1 MVLFTSSSV
10 STPGND
16 KNIHSNALL
25 NHGFSGHFCGMA
37 EMLTPVSGSVLGE
50 FTALTVFVLHRWTIL
65 AVAQSGL
72 RTNGRVSSRYD
83 GSLFETFQ
91 TLAFATSASSTSS
104 SKLHVYFWY

>member
-72 RTNGRVSSRYD
+72 RTNGRVSSKSG
-83 GSLFETFQ
+83 GSLSGISPMPVSDTFG
-91 TLAFATSASSTSS
+91 SSE
-104 SKLHVYFWY
+104 